1 MITLYDCFLQTSA
14 LNEAC
19 SAESAHLLSS
29 TISSQ
34 QISQQIIMASKK
46 VQELQK
52 SMENPKKHKDL
63 TVKKGPGV
71 CNNVNFSKHRWDLI
85 FRTHRNTVRNGQI
98 WAEWV

>member
-1 MITLYDCFLQTSA
+1 
-14 LNEAC
+14 
-19 SAESAHLLSS
+19 
-29 TISSQ
+29 
-34 QISQQIIMASKK
+34 MASKK

>member
-1 MITLYDCFLQTSA
+1 
-14 LNEAC
+14 
-19 SAESAHLLSS
+19 
-29 TISSQ
+29 
-34 QISQQIIMASKK
+34 
-46 VQELQK
+46 
-52 SMENPKKHKDL
+52 MENPKKHKDL